1 MHPYV
6 HSSTTHNS
14 QAWKYPQCPSTNE
27 SIKMWYTCTTEYY
40 SVIKNNKI
48 MPYAVTWMEV
58 EIIILGEESL
68 KEKDNYYM
76 ILLLCRI

>member
-1 MHPYV
+1 MDKEDVMHI
-6 HSSTTHNS
+6 HNGIL
-14 QAWKYPQCPSTNE
+14 YNE
-27 SIKMWYTCTTEYY
+27 YLDLAIK
-40 SVIKNNKI
+40 KNEI
-48 MPYAVTWMEV
+48 IPFTVTWMEV